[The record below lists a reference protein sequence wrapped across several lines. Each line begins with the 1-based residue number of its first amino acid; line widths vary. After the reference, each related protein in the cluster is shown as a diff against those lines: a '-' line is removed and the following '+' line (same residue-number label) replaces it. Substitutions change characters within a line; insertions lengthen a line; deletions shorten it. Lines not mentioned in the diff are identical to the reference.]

1 MFSDRFTG
9 ARNPARLP
17 TTIRSRRIRCAPI
30 LVGLW
35 RVLQFHYSIAVYNRS
50 MRFLLLPVLLVWA
63 FAAQAAPMTKLNI
76 TVKTQSGKPV
86 DRASVIVR
94 FIEGHSIVKLG
105 KAIRT
110 TFELRTNQEGEAKI
124 PTIPQGKIRI
134 QVIAKG
140 YQTFGEIFDVAQE
153 EKDID
158 IKLNPPQQQ
167 YTAH

>member
-1 MFSDRFTG
+1 
-9 ARNPARLP
+9 
-17 TTIRSRRIRCAPI
+17 
-30 LVGLW
+30 
-35 RVLQFHYSIAVYNRS
+35 
-50 MRFLLLPVLLVWA
+50 MRFLLIPAVLLCA

-76 TVKTQSGKPV
+76 TVTTQGGKPI

-94 FIEGHSIVKLG
+94 FIEGRSIVKLG

-110 TFELRTNQEGEAKI
+110 TFELRTNQDGEAKI

-140 YQTFGEIFDVAQE
+140 YQTFGQIFEIDQE
-153 EKDID
+153 EKDVE

-167 YTAH
+167 YTSHQ

>member
-1 MFSDRFTG
+1 M
-9 ARNPARLP
+9 
-17 TTIRSRRIRCAPI
+17 RSLLIPLALLCA
-30 LVGLW
+30 V
-35 RVLQFHYSIAVYNRS
+35 
-50 MRFLLLPVLLVWA
+50 
-63 FAAQAAPMTKLNI
+63 AAHAEAPMTKLNI
-76 TVKTQSGKPV
+76 TVKTQSGKPI

-94 FIEGHSIVKLG
+94 FIEGHSIIKLG

-110 TFELRTNQEGEAKI
+110 TFELRTNQEGEARI

-140 YQTFGEIFDVAQE
+140 YQTFGQIFDVTQE
-153 EKDID
+153 EKDIP